1 MEFFVLCLEAALITN
16 KWRYSYGPFLRTP
29 IIYWWA
35 AYYQVRVTW
44 KRYTAWIRNL
54 KQDILVLRRQSTMS
68 CGNEPLC
75 LMNDWTCESVILS
88 TRFVTIPSWNKTFC
102 KGKTLI
108 WVGRKRI
115 TLYQR
120 SNVVWDFFVHKSMK
134 LHSTERI
141 RLFTSFFSPAGFT
154 ISRGYWTGMPGHFRL
169 WPPSW
174 TDWHTFLTSMSC
186 WYRSYATQNEFRLS
200 QAALFWI
207 SKIKVITMSVA
218 GGQPKRHAN
227 PSYKAKKYIELTFL
241 ISDYH

>member
-16 KWRYSYGPFLRTP
+16 KWRYSYGPFLKTP
-29 IIYWWA
+29 IIYCWA

-88 TRFVTIPSWNKTFC
+88 TRFVTIPSWNETFC
-102 KGKTLI
+102 KGKTPI

-115 TLYQR
+115 TLFQR

-141 RLFTSFFSPAGFT
+141 RLFTSCFSPAGFT
-154 ISRGYWTGMPGHFRL
+154 ISRGYWTGMPGHFML

-174 TDWHTFLTSMSC
+174 TDWHTWPRCHVGIDPMPDKMNLDYLKPLYF
-186 WYRSYATQNEFRLS
+186 EF
-200 QAALFWI
+200 Q
-207 SKIKVITMSVA
+207 KYKVITMSVA
-218 GGQPKRHAN
+218 GGQSKRHAN
-227 PSYKAKKYIELTFL
+227 PSYKAKKYIERTFL